1 MLFSYSITI
10 FHIHSD
16 ILSFVII
23 CNCRSIDARSEAY
36 GQFILTTTGRQTLF
50 CTGFIE
56 NTHQRTGSNT
66 RNNASKQN
74 RKLEQIQIT

>member
-1 MLFSYSITI
+1 MVSEVS
-10 FHIHSD
+10 
-16 ILSFVII
+16 

-56 NTHQRTGSNT
+56 NTHQRTSSNT
-66 RNNASKQN
+66 QNNASKQN